1 MGLFNL
7 VGKIKIEG
15 AEQARSALDGVHGST
30 TRLADSLH
38 TRLGGAVKSVSSH
51 MADAAGKAALLATA
65 LTGMIGAAAFQSAAR
80 MDSLVRALAGVSSN
94 AQDLQ
99 AQLTRL
105 KEVAKLPGLGFEEAV
120 AGSVALQSAG
130 YSANLAER
138 SLMAFGNALAGAG
151 KGKAELDGVS
161 LALQQIASK
170 GKISAEEINQLRER
184 VPQVG
189 EAMKR
194 AFGTADTEAIGKT
207 GIGAVQF
214 VGKLVSELEKL
225 PKVSGGI
232 QNSIENLSDS
242 IKSALI
248 PLGQGLADMFMGAS
262 GSTDSLISKLSGLGK
277 MIGEVFSAIG
287 RSGVLDE
294 VFSSIQKR
302 FSNVFK
308 GDGLQQGIAR
318 FAGVALSILKNLP
331 DTIQEIGKYIS
342 ELFTAIGQNLVK
354 IGGFVLDSLK
364 SITAGIGEFL
374 RGMGGGG
381 GGDNKQKGG
390 MMTGAFGLLEIL
402 KLFTTPGMIKSLKD
416 GAERLGSATGSGAI
430 SMPTLSNLTALPALS
445 GAFQTNPLA
454 DADRFTAQILKSMK
468 PFSMIPEGLIYGGGG
483 KGLEGSG
490 GDSVFAAWDK
500 HLAEIEKNTKSTADA
515 LDPRRV
521 FGGGDLAKIGVTAAE
536 RSRMSPD
543 PYTRSVDSTLQNAI
557 RRAVRADQRQTSRT
571 MPLYGR

>member
-1 MGLFNL
+1 MGLFSL

-15 AEQARSALDGVHGST
+15 AEQAKNALDNVRKSAHSAAEA
-30 TRLADSLH
+30 LSS
-38 TRLGGAVKSVSSH
+38 RLGTAVKSTGGH
-51 MADAAGKAALLATA
+51 MADAAGKAGLLSTA
-65 LTGMIGAAAFQSAAR
+65 ITGMIGAAAFQSAAK
-80 MDSLVRALAGVSSN
+80 MDSLVRALAGVSTN

-184 VPQVG
+184 TPQVG

-194 AFGTADTEAIGKT
+194 AFGTADTEAIGKS

-214 VGKLVSELEKL
+214 VSKLVTELEKL

-232 QNSIENLSDS
+232 QNSIENLQDG
-242 IKSALI
+242 IQAALR
-248 PLGQGLADMFMGAS
+248 PLGQGIAEFF
-262 GSTDSLISKLSGLGK
+262 GSFGSQSESLLTKLEKIGQS
-277 MIGEVFSAIG
+277 IGEAFSAIG
-287 RSGVLDE
+287 RSGVFQEIVQGLGGGLTGIDDLIIKIAGNLAAFAQNVPTIFKDMGNYLKSLGSVVGE
-294 VFSSIQKR
+294 NLEIAFNYAIDKIKASFANMFSEIKAEALSTVGSILLSIPKLPGIDTDASKTGAAMLAEAAKLRASSQVVP
-302 FSNVFK
+302 SPTFK
-308 GDGLQQGIAR
+308 G
-318 FAGVALSILKNLP
+318 LP
-331 DTIQEIGKYIS
+331 D
-342 ELFTAIGQNLVK
+342 F
-354 IGGFVLDSLK
+354 
-364 SITAGIGEFL
+364 GEFSPF
-374 RGMGGGG
+374 R
-381 GGDNKQKGG
+381 
-390 MMTGAFGLLEIL
+390 
-402 KLFTTPGMIKSLKD
+402 
-416 GAERLGSATGSGAI
+416 GAEGII
-430 SMPTLSNLTALPALS
+430 SRINAARRPM
-445 GAFQTNPLA
+445 
-454 DADRFTAQILKSMK
+454 
-468 PFSMIPEGLIYGGGG
+468 SMIPEGLTYGGGG
-483 KGLEGSG
+483 KGLEGAG
-490 GDSVFAAWDK
+490 GGNSVFAQWDK